1 MCFADSWQNYFTD
14 LNNGTGSGA
23 WSEDPIQLVRADCF
37 LAQQCV
43 DEPIQLLP
51 VVGQAAA
58 GLLVRFFD

>member
-1 MCFADSWQNYFTD
+1 
-14 LNNGTGSGA
+14 
-23 WSEDPIQLVRADCF
+23 LVRADCF